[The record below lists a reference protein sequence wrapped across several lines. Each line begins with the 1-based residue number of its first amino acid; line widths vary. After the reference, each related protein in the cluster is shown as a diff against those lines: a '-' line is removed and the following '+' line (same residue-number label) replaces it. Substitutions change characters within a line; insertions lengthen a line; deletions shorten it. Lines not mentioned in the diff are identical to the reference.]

1 MSCPL
6 LPPSSVICVNLRN
19 LRTTLPFLAKTFPV
33 SSFLK
38 ILAYFLGTLFLGAL
52 LAPPLAWAGHALG
65 GAWHP
70 AHWLAETTFQ
80 RFFDRA
86 MFLAALLLLP
96 PTVRALHIGG
106 WRDLG
111 LRPDPRAWPHAAL
124 GFAAAGGLLWLLGL
138 LLWGMGVYEP
148 RAHAVPWAA
157 LIGFLITALVVAA
170 AEEAFFRG
178 ALLGLVERTAVPG
191 AALVFVS
198 ALFAVLH
205 FLKPPE
211 HAVAVGVVR
220 WWSGFAFLPQTFWQW
235 REPGLVLGGFTTLF
249 AVALVLGFA
258 RLRTRALWLPM
269 GLHAGWVFGLKS
281 FSAVSRHPARPN
293 LWIGGDL
300 LHGLGPVLIVLLT
313 GAVIWMWLEQEKR
326 LDPGA

>member
-1 MSCPL
+1 MCRAFHSPG
-6 LPPSSVICVNLRN
+6 
-19 LRTTLPFLAKTFPV
+19 V

-38 ILAYFLGTLFLGAL
+38 ILAYFVGTLFLGAL
-52 LAPPLAWAGHALG
+52 LAPPLYWAGHALA
-65 GAWHP
+65 GAWSP
-70 AHWLAETTFQ
+70 ARWLGETEFQ

-96 PTVRALHIGG
+96 LAVHALSIGG

-111 LRPDPRAWPHAAL
+111 LRPDRHAGQHLAL
-124 GFAAAGGLLWLLGL
+124 GFFTAGGMLWLLGL
-138 LLWGMGVYEP
+138 LLWALGIYEP
-148 RAHAVPWAA
+148 RQGGAPWAV
-157 LIGFLITALVVAA
+157 LGGFLLTALVVAA

-178 ALLGLVERTAVPG
+178 ALLGLIGRTSSPFV
-191 AALVFVS
+191 ALFFVS

-211 HAVAVGVVR
+211 HAAAMGAVR
-220 WWSGFAFLPQTFWQW
+220 WWSGFAFLPKTFWQW

-249 AVALVLGFA
+249 AVALVLGYA
-258 RLRTRALWLPM
+258 RLRTRALWLPI

-281 FSAVSRHPARPN
+281 FTRVSRHAAEPD

-300 LHGLGPVLIVLLT
+300 LHGLAPVLTVLLS
-313 GAVIWMWLEQEKR
+313 GALIWGWLEQEKR
-326 LDPGA
+326 LDPGT

>member
-1 MSCPL
+1 M
-6 LPPSSVICVNLRN
+6 
-19 LRTTLPFLAKTFPV
+19 

-38 ILAYFLGTLFLGAL
+38 ILAYLLGTLCLGAL
-52 LAPPLAWAGHALG
+52 LAPPLYWAGHALG
-65 GAWHP
+65 GAWRA
-70 AHWLAETTFQ
+70 AHWLVETDFQ

-96 PTVRALHIGG
+96 LAVRALRIGG

-111 LRPDPRAWPHAAL
+111 LRPDPRGWTHAAL
-124 GFAAAGGLLWLLGL
+124 GFVVAGGLLWLLGVA
-138 LLWGMGVYEP
+138 LWGAGIYEP
-148 RAHAVPWAA
+148 REGAVPWAA
-157 LIGFLITALVVAA
+157 LGGFLITALVVAA

-178 ALLGLVERTAVPG
+178 ALLGLVGRTASPG

-211 HAVAVGVVR
+211 HAVNMGLIR
-220 WWSGFAFLPQTFWQW
+220 WWSGFAFLPKTFWQW

-249 AVALVLGFA
+249 VVALVLGYA
-258 RLRTRALWLPM
+258 RLRTRALWLPI

-281 FSAVSRHPARPN
+281 FAKVSRHPAPPN

-300 LHGLGPVLIVLLT
+300 LHGLGPVLVVVLT
-313 GAVIWMWLEQEKR
+313 GAVVGAWLEQEKR
-326 LDPGA
+326 LALDL

>member
-1 MSCPL
+1 M
-6 LPPSSVICVNLRN
+6 
-19 LRTTLPFLAKTFPV
+19 

-38 ILAYFLGTLFLGAL
+38 ILAYFLGTLLLGAL
-52 LAPPLAWAGHALG
+52 LAPPLFWAGHALG
-65 GAWHP
+65 DAWRP
-70 AHWLAETTFQ
+70 AHWLAETDFQ

-96 PTVRALHIGG
+96 LAVRALRVGG

-111 LRPDPRAWPHAAL
+111 LRPDPRAWTHAAG
-124 GFAAAGGLLWLLGL
+124 GFLLSAGLLWLLGL
-138 LLWGMGVYEP
+138 VLWALDIYEP
-148 RAHAVPWAA
+148 RELPVPWAA
-157 LIGFLITALVVAA
+157 LGGFLLTAGVVAA
-170 AEEAFFRG
+170 LEETFFRG
-178 ALLGLVERTAVPG
+178 ALLGLIGRTASPW
-191 AALVFVS
+191 AALVFVA

-211 HAVAVGVVR
+211 HAVAVDAVR
-220 WWSGFAFLPQTFWQW
+220 WWSGFAFLPKTFWQW

-258 RLRTRALWLPM
+258 RLRTRALWLPI

-281 FSAVSRHPARPN
+281 FGKVSRHPAEPG

-300 LHGLGPVLIVLLT
+300 LHGLGPVLVVLLT
-313 GAVIWMWLEQEKR
+313 GAAVWGWLEQERR
-326 LDPGA
+326 LDPDA

>member
-1 MSCPL
+1 MCIPF
-6 LPPSSVICVNLRN
+6 PSSR
-19 LRTTLPFLAKTFPV
+19 V

-38 ILAYFLGTLFLGAL
+38 ILAYFLGTLGLGAL
-52 LAPPLAWAGHALG
+52 LAPPLYWAGHALG

-70 AHWLAETTFQ
+70 AHWLAATDFQ

-96 PTVRALHIGG
+96 LAVQALHIRG

-111 LRPDPRAWPHAAL
+111 LRPDARAWPHALL
-124 GFAAAGGLLWLLGL
+124 GFVAAGGLLWLLGM
-138 LLWGMGVYEP
+138 LLWALDIYEP
-148 RAHAVPWAA
+148 RRQPVPWAEIA
-157 LIGFLITALVVAA
+157 GFLVTAAVVAA

-178 ALLGLVERTAVPG
+178 ALLGLIGRTASATV
-191 AALVFVS
+191 ALVVVS

-211 HAVAVGVVR
+211 HAVDVSVVR
-220 WWSGFAFLPQTFWQW
+220 WWSGFAFLPRTFWQW
-235 REPGLVLGGFTTLF
+235 RDPGLVLGGFTTLF
-249 AVALVLGFA
+249 AVALVLGLT
-258 RLRTRALWLPM
+258 RLRTGALWLPM

-281 FSAVSRHPARPN
+281 FARVSRHRAAPD

-300 LHGLGPVLIVLLT
+300 LHGLGPVLVVAFTGGIV
-313 GAVIWMWLEQEKR
+313 WFWLEQERR
-326 LDPGA
+326 LNPDAG

>member
-1 MSCPL
+1 M
-6 LPPSSVICVNLRN
+6 
-19 LRTTLPFLAKTFPV
+19 

-38 ILAYFLGTLFLGAL
+38 ILTYLLGTLLLGAL
-52 LAPPLAWAGHALG
+52 LAPPLYWAGHALG
-65 GAWHP
+65 GAWRP
-70 AHWLAETTFQ
+70 AHWLAETDFQ

-96 PTVRALHIGG
+96 FVVRALHVRG

-111 LRPDPRAWPHAAL
+111 LRPDRLAWPHAVF

-138 LLWGMGVYEP
+138 TLWGMGAYSP
-148 RAHAVPWAA
+148 RDIAVPWAELA
-157 LIGFLITALVVAA
+157 GFLVTAVVVAA

-178 ALLGLVERTAVPG
+178 ALLGLIGRSAPPAV
-191 AALVFVS
+191 ALVAVS

-220 WWSGFAFLPQTFWQW
+220 WWSGYAFLPKTFWQW
-235 REPGLVLGGFTTLF
+235 REPALVFGGFTTLF
-249 AVALVLGFA
+249 AVALVLGYA
-258 RLRTRALWLPM
+258 RLRTGGLWLPM

-281 FSAVSRHPARPN
+281 FAKVSRHPAAPN

-300 LHGLGPVLIVLLT
+300 LHGIGPVLIVLAT
-313 GAVIWMWLEQEKR
+313 GALVWFWLEQERR
-326 LDPGA
+326 LGTGA